1 MKRKR
6 IIGLSVVSVLLLLL
20 TLAAGSFLKHS
31 FPELAGYCMEQLL
44 ENNYGTMGHS
54 RKKRAMSDGVILMML
69 QYDNPLFSYLA
80 GANRETTQLVQEEE
94 HQVLQASGSGT
105 WTVGGTETGSVE
117 REQYFEESL
126 GGSEGQKLL
135 EENTKLV
142 DKLYETKGYDYLIR
156 QFYIVDSATSIS
168 ESVFPV
174 EKLLNM
180 DMTLKQT
187 EEPQILVYH
196 THGSETFADSREGV
210 TEDTTIGLGDV
221 LTEELERYGWNV
233 IHSRAVYDTKNGVL
247 DRSKAYNYALDGIEQ
262 ILKEN
267 PSIEVIID
275 VHRDGVTG
283 TEKRL
288 TTINGE
294 KTAKIMFFN
303 GLSRN
308 SNGPITYLKNKNRTG
323 NLAFSLQMECQALK
337 TYPDF
342 VNRIYLKNYR
352 YNLHLRQRSL
362 LVEVGNQNN
371 TVSEGKNAMRHLAVL
386 LNEVLQ

>member
-1 MKRKR
+1 M
-6 IIGLSVVSVLLLLL
+6 
-20 TLAAGSFLKHS
+20 H
-31 FPELAGYCMEQLL
+31 
-44 ENNYGTMGHS
+44 
-54 RKKRAMSDGVILMML
+54 
-69 QYDNPLFSYLA
+69 
-80 GANRETTQLVQEEE
+80 
-94 HQVLQASGSGT
+94 
-105 WTVGGTETGSVE
+105 
-117 REQYFEESL
+117 
-126 GGSEGQKLL
+126 
-135 EENTKLV
+135 
-142 DKLYETKGYDYLIR
+142 
-156 QFYIVDSATSIS
+156 
-168 ESVFPV
+168 
-174 EKLLNM
+174 
-180 DMTLKQT
+180 
-187 EEPQILVYH
+187 
-196 THGSETFADSREGV
+196 
-210 TEDTTIGLGDV
+210 
-221 LTEELERYGWNV
+221 
-233 IHSRAVYDTKNGVL
+233 
-247 DRSKAYNYALDGIEQ
+247 
-262 ILKEN
+262 
-267 PSIEVIID
+267 
-275 VHRDGVTG
+275 VTG